1 MYVRVRAPFYRGLA
15 DNEDMSRITELEVNG
30 IIRRVDAGPK
40 RSLLSVLRDDLDLTG
55 AKYGCGE
62 GQCGACTVL
71 LDGEAVRS
79 CITPV
84 AQAAGKRITTIE
96 GLERDGRLHPL
107 QEAFLATGAMQC
119 GYCTPGM
126 IISGV
131 SVLEKKA
138 SPTDAE
144 IVHGMQGNI
153 CRCGTYPRIVAA
165 VRMAAKQAKSARRP
179 S

>member
-1 MYVRVRAPFYRGLA
+1 
-15 DNEDMSRITELEVNG
+15 MSRITELEVNG
-30 IIRRVDAGPK
+30 ISRRANASPE

-71 LDGEAVRS
+71 LDSEAVRS

-84 AQAAGKRITTIE
+84 SQAAGKRITTIE
-96 GLERDGRLHPL
+96 GLEHDGRLHPL
-107 QEAFLATGAMQC
+107 QEAFLETGAMQC

-126 IISGV
+126 IMSGV
-131 SVLEKKA
+131 SLLGKKTNP
-138 SPTDAE
+138 SDAE

-165 VRMAAKQAKSARRP
+165 VRMAALHAKSTRRP